1 MPSGEYLTKEK
12 YKELSEELD
21 HLKKVRRR
29 EIAEN
34 LEYAKSLGDLSEN
47 AEYQEAREMQ
57 AEVEERISKLESILK
72 NATVVTHHKKS
83 DVVSIGSSVVLERV
97 GEKGTMSYR
106 IVGSEE
112 ADLAKGK
119 ISTNSPLVGAM
130 MGKKKGDS
138 FILKSPKGEMKYRIV
153 EVE

>member
-1 MPSGEYLTKEK
+1 MPEQEYLTKEK

-21 HLKKVRRR
+21 QLKKVKRR

-57 AEVEERISKLESILK
+57 AEIEERIAKLELIIK
-72 NATVVTHHKKS
+72 HATIVAHKKS
-83 DVVSIGSSVVLERV
+83 DIVGVGSVIVLERE
-97 GEKGTMSYR
+97 GDKQKFNYT

-112 ADLAKGK
+112 SNIAQGK
-119 ISTNSPLVGAM
+119 VSTSSPLVAAM
-130 MGKKKGDS
+130 MGKKKGDT
-138 FILKSPKGEMKYRIV
+138 FAFKTPKGEVRYKIV
-153 EVE
+153 SVE

>member
-1 MPSGEYLTKEK
+1 MPEQEYLTKEK

-21 HLKKVRRR
+21 QLKKVKRR

-57 AEVEERISKLESILK
+57 AEIEERIAKLELIIK
-72 NATVVTHHKKS
+72 HAVIVAHKKS
-83 DVVSIGSSVVLERV
+83 DIVGVGSVISVERE
-97 GEKGTMSYR
+97 GDKQKFNYT

-112 ADLAKGK
+112 SDIAQGK
-119 ISTNSPLVGAM
+119 VSTSSPLVAAM
-130 MGKKKGDS
+130 MGKKKGDV
-138 FILKSPKGEMKYRIV
+138 FAFKTPKGEVKYKIV
-153 EVE
+153 SVE